1 VQRRRAVHPHATAL
15 DNVIVVATGETAMP
29 TFRILI
35 VGCVFAVVV
44 AAPIVVA
51 AEKIDS
57 APPNETVQFGALP
70 PQPPAPAHH
79 VLVPDEVTITK
90 GGTVTFEVNGGGHS
104 IAIYPVSRDTVRADI
119 EAALCSGGP
128 GAPACPSPAPGTLIP
143 PENFSAL
150 ATQIR
155 DGKGDLIID
164 IPADTT
170 NRVTDPTDRLVL
182 GGGPVFFT
190 GRPAA
195 GLPNVPAPV
204 VQYRF
209 EKTGRFLVIC
219 TNRTHFLNDWMF
231 GFIEVVGGDA
241 D

>member
-1 VQRRRAVHPHATAL
+1 MEMNYLRP
-15 DNVIVVATGETAMP
+15 VIVGLVLGVALAFPM
-29 TFRILI
+29 
-35 VGCVFAVVV
+35 VVSADKV
-44 AAPIVVA
+44 DGAPA
-51 AEKIDS
+51 
-57 APPNETVQFGALP
+57 NETVQFGALP
-70 PQPPAPAHH
+70 PQPAAPAHH
-79 VLVPDEVTITK
+79 VLVPDEVTVNK

-104 IAIYPVSRDTVRADI
+104 IAIYPVSRDTVREDI
-119 EAALCSGGP
+119 EAGLCPDGP
-128 GAPACPSPAPGTLIP
+128 GAPSCPSPAPGTPIP
-143 PENFSAL
+143 PGNFSAL

-170 NRVTDPTDRLVL
+170 NRVNDPTDRLVL

-195 GLPNVPAPV
+195 GPNPPLAPAPV

-219 TNRTHFLNDWMF
+219 TNRTHFINDWMF
-231 GFIEVVGGDA
+231 GFVDVVGGDL